1 MTHDDT
7 IAAAV
12 SQLAKSAE
20 GRSSLRLLLAWF
32 EADGL
37 RLDHANQEAAYALLA
52 HAWCGL
58 GGSVLDSL
66 QPFRAR

>member
-12 SQLAKSAE
+12 KQLAKSPE
-20 GRSSLRLLLAWF
+20 GRSALQILSVWF

-37 RLDHANQEAAYALLA
+37 RLDHANQEAAYSLLA
-52 HAWCGL
+52 YAWGGF
-58 GGSVLDSL
+58 GGSVLQAV